1 MLNYKVIALLIIAVS
16 ANLRNLETVTTDPMV
31 VMATYVKGFWFAG
44 NTDNTTNTTNFTN
57 ATYSA
62 LDTADLSDSCAAYTG
77 FVANF
82 EWTNMLV
89 CQMM

>member
-16 ANLRNLETVTTDPMV
+16 ANLRNLETVTADPTV

-44 NTDNTTNTTNFTN
+44 NTANNTDNTTDTTNFTN

-82 EWTNMLV
+82 
-89 CQMM
+89 